1 MLKFKRKFR
10 CQRVNK
16 TITVQTVEILYA
28 NINNNEGNKKAKT
41 ILYAEY
47 TDRSGFQIHII
58 NNVADSDVKLC
69 PVSFTFLKRPELP

>member
-1 MLKFKRKFR
+1 MPLF
-10 CQRVNK
+10 
-16 TITVQTVEILYA
+16 

-58 NNVADSDVKLC
+58 NNVTDSDVKLC
-69 PVSFTFLKRPELP
+69 PLSFTFLKRPELP